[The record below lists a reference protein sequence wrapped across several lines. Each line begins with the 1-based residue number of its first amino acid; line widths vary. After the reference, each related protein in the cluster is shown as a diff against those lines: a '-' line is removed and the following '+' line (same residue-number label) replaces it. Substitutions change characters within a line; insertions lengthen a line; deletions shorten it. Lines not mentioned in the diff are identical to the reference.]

1 MLLPDGI
8 AWYFIVLHY
17 ITLYRMVSYVMLWY
31 PVPLHS
37 IACYLVADFGT
48 RAVPRKATIYF
59 ILLLTLRLLLN
70 VLSCPTVTVAPLH
83 INRVVFHT
91 ASQVT
96 LLLLLLQFGSSE
108 NTADQSAYL

>member
-59 ILLLTLRLLLN
+59 ILLLTLRLLL
-70 VLSCPTVTVAPLH
+70 SCPTVAVAPLD

-91 ASQVT
+91 VSQVT
-96 LLLLLLQFGSSE
+96 FLLLLLQFGSFK